1 MKSRLDTY
9 ESSCGGST
17 IMDANSTLLAAVF
30 FAFLIAF
37 VFSMFGQGG
46 GSVYS
51 PLLIVLGYSFLLS
64 TSTSLVL
71 NLITSLSAGYIFYR
85 KKMIDY
91 KTSLIFAPGISIGA
105 FAGGALSKSFNTTI
119 LLWVFVVFLLGV
131 GARMIYSYWEKGK
144 VEENSPIH
152 LSAAMYVP
160 IAVFGLVVGFLAG
173 LLGVGGGIFIVPFMV
188 YACKFPTKIAAGS
201 SHLII
206 SFSALAGIIGHATSH
221 QFDLPLIIVTGIA
234 VLIGGNLGAR
244 LSMKFKTK
252 MIKAGLGLIM
262 WAFAAQLLVK
272 LLR

>member
-1 MKSRLDTY
+1 MAIS
-9 ESSCGGST
+9 
-17 IMDANSTLLAAVF
+17 STLIMAVI
-30 FAFLIAF
+30 FAFMIAF
-37 VFSMFGQGG
+37 IFSMFGQGG

-51 PLLIVLGYSFLLS
+51 PLLITLGYAILLS

-91 KTSLIFAPGISIGA
+91 KISLIFAPGISIGA
-105 FAGGALSKSFNTTI
+105 FAGGALSKSFDTTI
-119 LLWVFVVFLLGV
+119 LLWVFVAFLVGV

-144 VEENSPIH
+144 SEETPPTS
-152 LSAAMYVP
+152 LSTGKYAL
-160 IAVFGLVVGFLAG
+160 IALVGLAVGFLAG

-188 YACKFPTKIAAGS
+188 YVLKYPTKIAAGS

-206 SFSALAGIIGHATSH
+206 SFSALAGILGHATSH
-221 QFDLPLIIVTGIA
+221 RFDLPLILVTGIA

-244 LSMKFKTK
+244 VSMKINIK

-262 WAFAAQLLVK
+262 WAFAVQLLVK
-272 LLR
+272 LLG